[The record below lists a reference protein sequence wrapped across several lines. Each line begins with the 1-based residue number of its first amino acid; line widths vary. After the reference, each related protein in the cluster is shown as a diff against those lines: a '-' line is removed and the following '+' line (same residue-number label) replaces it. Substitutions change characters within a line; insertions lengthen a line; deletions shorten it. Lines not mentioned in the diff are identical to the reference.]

1 MKKQSLILSFILMFL
16 LNSCSTS
23 KNPTTLKVLQ
33 INAWHQATT
42 VPGAFSGLVSI
53 INQTDPDIVLLSEV
67 RGGNERFIPQ
77 LLDSLKAK
85 NKTYYGEISHESTG
99 LISKYK
105 IDDYKLCCPSNVQ
118 GYMVKARFTVAGHS
132 ITAYSAHLDY
142 KHYECYMPRGYS
154 GTTWEKL
161 DAPVLDADSILRA
174 NRISERDETI
184 IAFMEDAKQEIEKGN
199 LVLLG
204 GDFNEPSHLDWQA
217 DTKDLRDHNGM
228 VINWDCSLMLTQM
241 GMKDTYRE
249 LYPDAVKYPGITYP
263 SANPSVE
270 TAKLT
275 WAPEADERDRID
287 FIYYYPNPSWELK
300 EAVIVGP
307 QETIRFGKVQQKDAS
322 DPFIVPLGVWPT
334 DHKAN
339 LVTFVIKENK
349 NL

>member
-1 MKKQSLILSFILMFL
+1 MKKKHLFWL
-16 LNSCSTS
+16 LLLPFFVSSCATS
-23 KNPTTLKVLQ
+23 KTPLTLKVLQ
-33 INAWHQATT
+33 INAWHQATA
-42 VPGAFSGLVSI
+42 VPDAFSGLVSI

-67 RGGNERFIPQ
+67 RGGNTNFIPQ
-77 LLDSLKAK
+77 LLDSLKAL
-85 NKTYYGEISHESTG
+85 NKTYYGEVSHESAG

-105 IDDYKLCCPSNVQ
+105 IEENIKCCPSKVQ
-118 GYMVKARFTVAGHS
+118 GFMIKSRITVGGKT
-132 ITAYSAHLDY
+132 IIAYSSHLDY
-142 KHYECYMPRGYS
+142 KHYECYLPRGYS
-154 GTTWEKL
+154 GTTWKKL

-174 NRISERDETI
+174 NRMSERNETI
-184 IAFMEDAKQEIEKGN
+184 TAFIEDAKQEIEKGN

-228 VINWDCSLMLTQM
+228 IINWDCSLMLTQM

-263 SANPSVE
+263 SANPSAE

-287 FIYYYPNPSWELK
+287 FIYYYPNPSWKLK
-300 EAVIVGP
+300 QAVIVGP
-307 QETIRFGKVQQKDAS
+307 QETIRFGKVQEKDAS
-322 DPFIVPLGVWPT
+322 DPFIVPTGIWPT

-339 LVTFVIKENK
+339 LATFVIKKNK
-349 NL
+349 KQ